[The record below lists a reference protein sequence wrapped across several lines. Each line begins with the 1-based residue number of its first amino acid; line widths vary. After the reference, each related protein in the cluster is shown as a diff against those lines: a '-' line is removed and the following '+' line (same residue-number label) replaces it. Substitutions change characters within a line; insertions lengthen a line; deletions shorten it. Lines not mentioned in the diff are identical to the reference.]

1 MLTGTAFVDLSTAYD
16 TVQHRLM
23 IRKLMD
29 MTGDIDLCQ
38 VIRGLLS
45 NRRFFVQLNDKK
57 SRWRSQKNGLPQ
69 GSVLAP
75 LLFNIY
81 TNDQPLPTDC
91 NSSYML
97 MTSVSPP
104 NSDFQHVEQTLEL
117 ALDEMS
123 IYYSSNHL
131 KPNPAKTQICCFHL
145 RNRDAKR
152 KLDVTW
158 NGLELDHYPNPIY
171 LGVTLDR
178 TLSFKQHTLNTK
190 AKVNTRNNLL
200 RKLTNS
206 RLGAHPATV
215 RTTALALCFS
225 TAEYACSSWGRSRH
239 TGHVDIALN
248 DTCRIITGC
257 LKATP
262 IPCLYALA
270 VIAPPHIR
278 RKVAANAD
286 RCLQE
291 DDPRRP
297 LHGQRPAKH
306 RLTSRNSF
314 LDSTEAL
321 NTSKQDART
330 TLWVEEWNA
339 LGERS
344 NEWRDRGIIPNEHLA
359 SGTDEPWSTWRS
371 FNRL

>member
-1 MLTGTAFVDLSTAYD
+1 MLTGAAFVDLSAAYN

-38 VIRGLLS
+38 MIRGLLS
-45 NRRFFVQLNDKK
+45 NPRFFVQLNDKK

-91 NSSYML
+91 SRFIYAANDL
-97 MTSVSPP
+97 CITTQQ
-104 NSDFQHVEQTLEL
+104 SDCQHVEQTLEL

-158 NGLELDHYPNPIY
+158 NGLELNHYPNPIY

-178 TLSFKQHTLNTK
+178 TLSFKQHALNSK

-206 RLGAHPATV
+206 RWGAHPATV
-215 RTTALALCFS
+215 RITALALCFS
-225 TAEYACSSWGRSRH
+225 TAEYACSSWSSSRH

-248 DTCRIITGC
+248 DTRRIITGC
-257 LKATP
+257 LKATQYP
-262 IPCLYALA
+262 VCM
-270 VIAPPHIR
+270 H
-278 RKVAANAD
+278 
-286 RCLQE
+286 
-291 DDPRRP
+291 
-297 LHGQRPAKH
+297 
-306 RLTSRNSF
+306 
-314 LDSTEAL
+314 
-321 NTSKQDART
+321 
-330 TLWVEEWNA
+330 W
-339 LGERS
+339 LG
-344 NEWRDRGIIPNEHLA
+344 
-359 SGTDEPWSTWRS
+359 
-371 FNRL
+371 